1 MEPKNHPRPHSL
13 PREPGRRYAAGRV
26 LPRAGAD
33 IRRTAHQTA
42 TTQAAVTPEP
52 HRPTVEHK
60 KEAAKSEAIKP
71 ALPRTS
77 KSLVLRRQM
86 AEHAKA
92 HKKKVRRM
100 HRRHMVALGIALTV
114 VTSVG
119 VLLWA
124 FQDALPIKLP
134 FLRSAVPEYTQPE
147 TKVAETSTLDET
159 PVTKEEIAAHK
170 MTDDTPRV
178 LHVPKLDLE
187 ARVRRVGASLTG
199 DPVSPESI
207 YDVGW
212 FEQNGKPGAAGAVLI
227 NGHSVGPTKNG
238 IFANLRQL
246 QPGDQVLLELGN
258 GSLLTYSVVKVQEYQ
273 LNQLDMEAAKQSL
286 DPTKKGLNLIT
297 TSNRYSSRSENSRR
311 QLIVFTQQ
319 VN

>member
-1 MEPKNHPRPHSL
+1 MEPKNQHRPQSL
-13 PREPGRRYAAGRV
+13 SREPGRRYATVRV
-26 LPRAGAD
+26 QPRAGAD
-33 IRRTAHQTA
+33 ISSPVSHNTPAQPK
-42 TTQAAVTPEP
+42 PEP
-52 HRPTVEHK
+52 LKPSDRKPAPKPPAV
-60 KEAAKSEAIKP
+60 KP

-86 AEHAKA
+86 KEHAKA

-100 HRRHMVALGIALTV
+100 HRRHLVAMAIVLTAII
-114 VTSVG
+114 SVL

-124 FQDALPIKLP
+124 FQDALPFKLP
-134 FLRSAVPEYTQPE
+134 VISDSSTPQTQSQ
-147 TKVAETSTLDET
+147 TKVVETSTLDET

-170 MTDDTPRV
+170 MADDAPRV
-178 LHVPKLDLE
+178 LHIPKLELE

-199 DPVSPESI
+199 DPIAPQSI

-238 IFANLRQL
+238 IFANLREL

-258 GSLLTYSVVKVQEYQ
+258 GSIMTYSVAKVQEYQ
-273 LNQLDMEAAKQSL
+273 LNQLDLDAAEQSL

-297 TSNRYSSRSENSRR
+297 TSNRYSSRLDNSRR